1 MDPKKSLNQN
11 LASKQS
17 HAKFPSHKNFH
28 KALNDIP
35 SGYSYVTRASTCIC
49 YSHGI
54 VAKLIRVK
62 H

>member
-35 SGYSYVTRASTCIC
+35 SGYSYVTVPVHRLVFAI
-49 YSHGI
+49 HKG
-54 VAKLIRVK
+54 LLLN
-62 H
+62 